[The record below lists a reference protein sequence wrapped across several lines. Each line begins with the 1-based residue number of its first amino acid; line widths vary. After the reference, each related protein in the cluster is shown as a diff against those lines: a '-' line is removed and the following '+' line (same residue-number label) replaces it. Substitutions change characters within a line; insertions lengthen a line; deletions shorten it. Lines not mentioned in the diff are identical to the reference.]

1 MVTASPFTAVIAA
14 TKFLLRLAVTGL
26 ILFVVLR
33 AIDVDQIG
41 RTLMRADPWLLFAA
55 LLLQLASAIVAAWR
69 WQLVM
74 RNLGF
79 GQDFGFYCR
88 SFFKGLFFS
97 QGLPTS
103 IGGDALRMLDVAAR
117 GFRKRDALYA
127 IAIDRVAGLGALL
140 VLTLCACVAS
150 PTLLPQKLYWLVFL
164 LVSAGLFGLVGGYAA
179 GRHGWFAHWPRLSL
193 AHLLAEKLYR
203 AVARRR
209 RLLLLSSLLVPVLAL
224 LGFYATGR
232 ALGLPYG
239 PATYFAI
246 VPLALVLSV
255 IPVSIAGWGVREGA
269 LVGLFS
275 LVGADRT
282 AVLMM
287 SLLYGIML
295 IVVSLPGLVIFLHG
309 RRPMHGRLN
318 DQS

>member
-1 MVTASPFTAVIAA
+1 MNAVVTASPFTAVIAA

-55 LLLQLASAIVAAWR
+55 LLLQLASAVVAAWR

-164 LVSAGLFGLVGGYAA
+164 LVSAGLLGLAGGFRLALRRGGALLRFLTLLDGPFLVGRRFRYGDGYESQHVGVVKAEVSFKLGYGSGERLEDNDVVNA
-179 GRHGWFAHWPRLSL
+179 PAVVLYLVRELSL
-193 AHLLAEKLYR
+193 SPFVELYYLPFVGGDGVAE
-203 AVARRR
+203 
-209 RLLLLSSLLVPVLAL
+209 P
-224 LGFYATGR
+224 
-232 ALGLPYG
+232 
-239 PATYFAI
+239 
-246 VPLALVLSV
+246 
-255 IPVSIAGWGVREGA
+255 
-269 LVGLFS
+269 
-275 LVGADRT
+275 
-282 AVLMM
+282 
-287 SLLYGIML
+287 LLYL
-295 IVVSLPGLVIFLHG
+295 CEVLFLDVG
-309 RRPMHGRLN
+309 PDN
-318 DQS
+318 V